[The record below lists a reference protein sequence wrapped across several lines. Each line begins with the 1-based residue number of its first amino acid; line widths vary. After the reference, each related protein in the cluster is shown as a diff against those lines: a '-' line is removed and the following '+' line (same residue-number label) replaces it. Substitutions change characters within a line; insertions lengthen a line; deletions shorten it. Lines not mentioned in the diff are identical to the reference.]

1 MGNQNHRFKS
11 RNFNYS
17 RNDLNN
23 KTVFGG
29 SRNDHSRKENKGA
42 SSNNK
47 SAYNPNRAF
56 FDRKINTGES
66 FQKPQDASRF
76 LDAVITYEDK
86 VDLIYKLCTDNGYKM
101 LRLAITGQKS
111 DSIEFLK
118 ELVIPFLKILGSDEL
133 NSGLCLRSVSKLVKV
148 IYEVPGF
155 VGNLLEKY
163 QNFDEYNFCSSMK
176 GDKIDESRLD
186 DPQRKEEEYVMGW
199 FVLKCCTDI
208 EKGKNI
214 PRYCS
219 CLS

>member
-1 MGNQNHRFKS
+1 MGNQNHRFKG

-76 LDAVITYEDK
+76 LDAVMKMKNVTMSSGIK
-86 VDLIYKLCTDNGYKM
+86 GGIVLCT
-101 LRLAITGQKS
+101 
-111 DSIEFLK
+111 
-118 ELVIPFLKILGSDEL
+118 KIASCM
-133 NSGLCLRSVSKLVKV
+133 S
-148 IYEVPGF
+148 
-155 VGNLLEKY
+155 
-163 QNFDEYNFCSSMK
+163 
-176 GDKIDESRLD
+176 
-186 DPQRKEEEYVMGW
+186 
-199 FVLKCCTDI
+199 
-208 EKGKNI
+208 I
-214 PRYCS
+214 PRG
-219 CLS
+219 